1 MIDDEQQIR
10 DLVQKWMAATKTGDT
25 QTVLNLMTDDVV
37 FLIPGRP
44 PMTKA
49 EFAAISASQQSKTGA
64 PQIDGTSEI
73 REIKVLGDWAFMWSK
88 LRMEIRPP
96 GVAEPMVRAGHTL
109 SILKKQNGQWLL
121 ARDANMLVPVK
132 ESGK

>member
-1 MIDDEQQIR
+1 MPTDEQQIR
-10 DLVQKWMAATKTGDT
+10 DLVQQWMAATKAGDT
-25 QTVLNLMTDDVV
+25 QTVLSLMTDDVL

-49 EFAAISASQQSKTGA
+49 EFASLSAAQPKSGA
-64 PQIDGTSEI
+64 PQIDGLSEI
-73 REIKVLGDWAFMWSK
+73 QEIKVLGDWAFMWSK

-96 GVAEPMVRAGHTL
+96 GIIEPMVRAGHTL

-132 ESGK
+132 